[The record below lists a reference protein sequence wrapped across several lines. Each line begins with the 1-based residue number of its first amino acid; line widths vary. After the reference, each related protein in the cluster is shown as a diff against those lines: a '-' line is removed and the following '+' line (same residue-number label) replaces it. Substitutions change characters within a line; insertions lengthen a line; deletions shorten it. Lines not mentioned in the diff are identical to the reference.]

1 MLTEEQLDFYR
12 RNGYVILDSVF
23 SSAEMDL
30 CSTEY
35 DQLFERKKNV
45 DLEAT
50 WQGDWTVQSQ
60 TDSKSTSVLSIHSLQ
75 NHAAIFTK
83 MLLNDRLLDAVE
95 QVIGSENILLH
106 HTKAHVKPSDKG
118 SSFPMHQDYHYFP
131 YKKDSTVAVFIHLD
145 DTDSENGG
153 LAVYPGSHLL
163 GPQKDKSSVAGWHY
177 VDQVSFSVF
186 N

>member
-60 TDSKSTSVLSIHSLQ
+60 TDSKSTSVRFQSVC
-75 NHAAIFTK
+75 
-83 MLLNDRLLDAVE
+83 M
-95 QVIGSENILLH
+95 
-106 HTKAHVKPSDKG
+106 
-118 SSFPMHQDYHYFP
+118 SSN
-131 YKKDSTVAVFIHLD
+131 TI
-145 DTDSENGG
+145 
-153 LAVYPGSHLL
+153 
-163 GPQKDKSSVAGWHY
+163 
-177 VDQVSFSVF
+177 
-186 N
+186 